1 MADEA
6 DEQARIYR
14 DRAEAYDALI
24 RHEDHQGAL
33 LAEIERIVPLVGAEL
48 LDVGAGTGRISL
60 LLAGR
65 AKRLV
70 LVERAPAMLAVARR
84 KLAERRVVAELHEAD
99 AREMP
104 LAEASFDVAIAG
116 WVFGHFRHWMPE
128 GWRTEVQRAV
138 GEMSRVVRPGGH
150 LVVIETLGPSGAA
163 RAPGPRRVL
172 PRALGARLRTSL
184 DPDRLPLRERGGGG
198 GDLWQLLRAGARRAH
213 RARALADRSGV
224 HGGLLPRA
232 ALTPA
237 TPSLTDR
244 RRFWSA
250 RSASRAAAP
259 RGRRARASPRGPR
272 LR

>member
-150 LVVIETLGPSGAA
+150 LVVIETLGTGHREPREHPALDEYFRELSALGFERRWIRTDYRFASVEEAAAICGSFFGPELAA
-163 RAPGPRRVL
+163 RIE
-172 PRALGARLRTSL
+172 
-184 DPDRLPLRERGGGG
+184 RER
-198 GDLWQLLRAGARRAH
+198 WQIVPECTAVFSLARR
-213 RARALADRSGV
+213 
-224 HGGLLPRA
+224 
-232 ALTPA
+232 
-237 TPSLTDR
+237 
-244 RRFWSA
+244 
-250 RSASRAAAP
+250 
-259 RGRRARASPRGPR
+259 
-272 LR
+272 